1 MSVPIPSGIRAIGR
15 TLPGV
20 STNAS
25 APVSTSGIRMIGRT
39 MPGTS
44 TSSSGGYDVA
54 GQLTSARDKLTGLG
68 GEVPEKR
75 TNVLGWL
82 LENLPRTGYAAS
94 NALREVVDRDAGLTP
109 GEFDP
114 LAAWMRGFKKIEQ
127 PLGKDIMEGF
137 GLSGDKALIG
147 GGDPHIYNPS
157 PAGLAGLALDI
168 FNPGDPLNWVGF
180 SLGNVAKK
188 GGVTGA
194 QALNKSFGTKGTEI
208 AKLLG
213 EDAAGELGARTVG
226 KLIKQVTEKGKGI
239 GLDEE
244 GMGNLVNYL
253 KEGMVE
259 SGSNPKT
266 KLNYW
271 QGKPITVGIQNPLTL
286 GLKGNI
292 AEVPIK
298 GSEHLTSAVS
308 KGINAAKQTRAGDT
322 LDEMFN
328 PKHVSKDAPQRL
340 FVRSATKDLDKL
352 IRQHRTGK
360 IKLPVSTDEL
370 KPLRDDLQ
378 KISIV
383 NVYDTNGASKGIN
396 FDLLASITG
405 TDSSTLINMFDNLLP
420 FTHNVGQ
427 LFNVFKK
434 AGSDDATAFKQAFM
448 LRGVMDKMVDAI
460 PNQYRSVF
468 KGTVMT
474 PGIGVKYW
482 DNTPADA
489 FTEQTLR
496 GGASPYINY
505 VFEHKGV
512 GIALPVNTGENF
524 NKDMWKR
531 LDEAMKAIDS
541 LPSAAR
547 AKIIEDIQIA
557 PHTLGEYGNI
567 GNMRV
572 KDPQGMTYHG
582 QITLADPERMM
593 GTLQHEAGHVLWQSN
608 PELAQKFSEAA
619 DKEINELGKNIGV
632 TDYSFAHIANGG
644 GYQEDFAESLWRLI
658 NDPEGFIA
666 EHPERARVVQ
676 EALEDGTI
684 TPEEAKAILD
694 RSTARAKKIS
704 DAYGAERQLDQIMD
718 KISQSAE
725 DVLTKNGEDTID
737 GQVAMQQ
744 FQKDIMKVFEK
755 SLSSAEDFTRA
766 VKEIFK
772 DISPEESKQIVQIA
786 SEFAGGADDLPSFYT
801 ALNDRLNPTFESRLR
816 KVIDEKMANAMPVN
830 DLMKMLKSNGVKDEE
845 LKWAFFDE
853 FMHGKEKV
861 TKADLQEWLNW
872 NNLEIE
878 EKILGENVGPKGVS
892 IDINDPDLD
901 FEILRESIGDFI
913 ENRITLQGY
922 ETVSEIFSEL
932 EDEQLV
938 RLAGPNYME
947 VIQEMSS
954 PGGYSST
961 AVSYARDILL
971 DTLDNS
977 TPVSNT
983 MYQAYKEK
991 GGEEYR
997 ELLFRIPSK
1006 NLAPAGAAKTGPA
1019 VWWRIDNNVTGEVKE
1034 GSSEELFS
1042 FLNELDLEEEAHW
1055 SLPERIMD
1063 RDPLKDNLDFAY
1075 SSPHFDEYSNNLL
1088 AHARFDTRTTTDGKK
1103 ILFIEEIQSDWHQAG
1118 WKRGYK
1124 ERMTPSEVSD
1134 ASMKVRELEKSKDE
1148 LFSLIDDIDEEA
1160 LYYRQMGEQVPDKLT
1175 KEKLRLIRESDI
1187 IDKQIDE
1194 LRSGQKRTYGAGW
1207 DEARYNELLHKT
1219 GHTEKEAEELAK
1231 LLDLKTTYPVGDAP
1245 FRNTWRPFVI
1255 KRLLKYASQEGFDGI
1270 SWTTGAQQNKR
1281 WRQTKDVDAITLD
1294 MVDGEQVLISHR
1306 LNPSDGSYYQVER
1319 VVLDKDHKLKDYV
1332 TPDVLAK
1339 LVDETPREYTIK
1351 EVKPLVDNDIDIEEI
1366 DSKIAGL
1373 IYGDSEYQ
1381 IVDQFGQALPWTYKK
1396 PSQAIKALEDMELM
1410 EVNRVVVNS
1419 NPGESLVWGGG
1430 GFRTTY
1436 DERIPQDFKD
1446 LLKKHKI
1453 PVEDLEVGIGVP
1465 EKFLKLD
1472 HVIYDDG
1479 GLYLPQEEIWSLFEN
1494 VLDDTEPNT
1503 IADEL
1508 LSMMLDE
1515 SDNARYVNANDADKL
1530 VDAMYSSF
1538 DEFFSELV
1546 DDMGEEE
1553 FVPNLREEMR
1563 KAFEDAVNRKVRDP
1577 KDSIKT
1583 SKQKGVIFTPEA
1595 RDFFAENPQPMFKAN
1610 NAPDPDLEKVDQS
1623 LNNLSEN
1630 AQNAFREFIKWRES
1644 VVKEYQKRE
1653 IPINVLEKYVPFV
1666 FTRKGNADEM
1676 SALNALFG
1684 TGSMP
1689 EGDDLSSLINWLS
1702 GYDPNLKPR
1711 TTQATSPSEVNKI
1724 LKKDILSENAAVIMS
1739 TRGARAIRA
1748 TELYDF
1754 ADTFAEKYGMT
1765 IDEMSK
1771 YGMPNGYKLYVPETT
1786 PDGRKIFK
1794 EVSSKNMIEG
1804 NEKALFLPEEMIK
1817 VYNDYANMIFGEK
1830 GTNRL
1835 LKTYDKATNYY
1846 KKLAYLWN
1854 PGHIVRDFT
1863 GNVFNGYLMGLTDP
1877 RIYKETFEYM
1887 TNPDMLVKIPGY
1899 ETMKASEF
1907 MKRARENGILDIGSA
1922 LTEFDNDKVV
1932 GLHRGKN
1939 VASRALQQYD
1949 WAMKQGTKV
1958 SDTYTRMAGLI
1969 YNLRQ
1974 GKSWDEA
1981 AVQVKKYYFDYFE
1994 LTPFERKVMKRI
2006 VPFYTWMRKNIP
2018 LQIEMLIKNPREM
2031 ARISDT
2037 MNAAAGEPIEWGE
2050 QPEYIQDIG
2059 AFPVAGSNHYM
2070 APNLPF
2076 TDLARGIPSMNTA
2089 TNLLSA
2095 VSPLLRAPVELITNN
2110 QWYNGQPLEDYE
2122 GEQRD
2127 LPLAGLLRSLGI
2139 ETPTVNS
2146 RGLTYFA
2153 DQVPLLRNIDA
2164 ITNPENP
2171 RQMEKASSFIGGPG
2185 LYKKDAVQRSAQ
2197 YEELNK
2203 LRALIRAL
2211 QEEQQ

>member
-1 MSVPIPSGIRAIGR
+1 MSLLSAGTKIGLAGIGNPLSVSSGASGGLKNIGNPLSAR
-15 TLPGV
+15 SNDLPGRI
-20 STNAS
+20 SS
-25 APVSTSGIRMIGRT
+25 A
-39 MPGTS
+39 
-44 TSSSGGYDVA
+44 
-54 GQLTSARDKLTGLG
+54 QDKLTELG
-68 GEVPEKR
+68 GEVPKQR

-94 NALREVVDRDAGLTP
+94 NALREVVDTDAGLTP

-180 SLGNVAKK
+180 GLGGVAKK

-208 AKLLG
+208 ARLLG

-259 SGSNPKT
+259 AGSNPKT

-298 GSEHLTSAVS
+298 GSEHLTSLVS
-308 KGINAAKQTRAGDT
+308 KGIDAAKQTRVGDT

-383 NVYDTNGASKGIN
+383 NVYDESGVSKGIN

-420 FTHNVGQ
+420 FTYNIGQ
-427 LFNVFKK
+427 LFNAFKK
-434 AGSDDATAFKQAFM
+434 AGSADPDAFKQAFM

-460 PNQYRSVF
+460 PNQYRSIF

-482 DNTPADA
+482 DNTPADK
-489 FTEQTLR
+489 FTEEALR
-496 GGASPYINY
+496 GGSSPYINY

-524 NKDMWKR
+524 NQNMWKR
-531 LDEAMKAIDS
+531 LEDAMKAIDS
-541 LPSAAR
+541 LPAGAR

-567 GNMRV
+567 GNMKV
-572 KDPQGMTYHG
+572 ADPQGMTYHG
-582 QITLADPERMM
+582 QITLADPDRMM
-593 GTLQHEAGHVLWQSN
+593 GTLQHETGHVLWQGN
-608 PELAQKFSEAA
+608 PELANKFSQAA

-644 GYQEDFAESLWRLI
+644 GYQEDFAESVVRLI
-658 NDPEGFIA
+658 NDPEGFVA

-718 KISQSAE
+718 KINQSAE

-766 VKEIFK
+766 VKTIFK
-772 DISPEESKQIVQIA
+772 DVSPEESKQIVQIA

-801 ALNDRLNPTFESRLR
+801 ALNDKLNPTFESRLR

-830 DLMKMLKSNGVKDEE
+830 DLMRMLKSNGVKDEE
-845 LKWAFFDE
+845 LKWAFFDD

-878 EKILGENVGPKGVS
+878 EKILGENVGPKGES
-892 IDINDPDLD
+892 INLEDPDLD
-901 FEILRESIGDFI
+901 FDVLRESISDLV
-913 ENRITLQGY
+913 ENQVEITGNESIY
-922 ETVSEIFSEL
+922 EIMSDIFSDL
-932 EDEQLV
+932 DDEQLI
-938 RLAGPNYME
+938 RLAGPDHIE
-947 VIQEMSS
+947 FIQEIEASRGHN
-954 PGGYSST
+954 P
-961 AVSYARDILL
+961 ADISYARDLL
-971 DTLDNS
+971 LEALDNH
-977 TPVSNT
+977 TLVINT
-983 MYQAYKEK
+983 MYSTYVEK
-991 GGEEYR
+991 GPKENYR
-997 ELLFRIPSK
+997 EMLFKIPSK
-1006 NLAPAGAAKTGPA
+1006 
-1019 VWWRIDNNVTGEVKE
+1019 
-1034 GSSEELFS
+1034 ELEPS
-1042 FLNELDLEEEAHW
+1042 YQA
-1055 SLPERIMD
+1055 
-1063 RDPLKDNLDFAY
+1063 
-1075 SSPHFDEYSNNLL
+1075 PHFGNNGENLL
-1088 AHARFDTRTTTDGKK
+1088 AHARFDTRYTEDGKK

-1118 WKRGYK
+1118 WKKGYS
-1124 ERMTPSEVSD
+1124 ERVNIESPEIE
-1134 ASMKVRELEKSKDE
+1134 A
-1148 LFSLIDDIDEEA
+1148 LIDD
-1160 LYYRQMGEQVPDKLT
+1160 LT
-1175 KEKLRLIRESDI
+1175 KERDDLYN
-1187 IDKQIDE
+1187 QIDE
-1194 LRSGQKRTYGAGW
+1194 LDFEAAQYQDLHEEVPFKLRATKRKLIDEASRLDTELDDLIERGKRRTYGAGW
-1207 DEARYNELLHKT
+1207 NQERYDELMGKQNRGEYLTDGETLERDKLIALRKT
-1219 GHTEKEAEELAK
+1219 
-1231 LLDLKTTYPVGDAP
+1231 PPMPDAP
-1245 FRNTWRPFVI
+1245 FRNNWRPFVI
-1255 KRLLKYASQEGFDGI
+1255 KRMLKYASQEGFDGI
-1270 SWTTGAQQNKR
+1270 AWTTGAQQNKR
-1281 WRQTKDVDAITLD
+1281 WGQVDRVAGITLD
-1294 MVDGEQVLISHR
+1294 EIDGKQILNTHDVSGKTLETLVL
-1306 LNPSDGSYYQVER
+1306 GKE
-1319 VVLDKDHKLKDYV
+1319 HKLKDYLK
-1332 TPDVLAK
+1332 PEDIAALKLDV
-1339 LVDETPREYTIK
+1339 PREYKIK
-1351 EVKPLVDNDIDIEEI
+1351 SEGMVFPDGFREDPDVDIELIDLI
-1366 DSKIAGL
+1366 DSKKGFR
-1373 IYGDSEYQ
+1373 
-1381 IVDQFGQALPWTYKK
+1381 IVDQFDNPLPYQYKTE
-1396 PSQAIKALEDMELM
+1396 AEAAKALESMMLM
-1410 EVNRVVVNS
+1410 NPKRVALM
-1419 NPGESLVWGGG
+1419 PKEGLEWGGG

-1453 PVEDLEVGIGVP
+1453 PVEDVSLLGEETYGFFEITKLVNEGYYDVEDFWALFDEIPHSGADIISEEVV
-1465 EKFLKLD
+1465 
-1472 HVIYDDG
+1472 DDLLG
-1479 GLYLPQEEIWSLFEN
+1479 AANANYIDVEEIEQVVNYISEEYSN
-1494 VLDDTEPNT
+1494 Y
-1503 IADEL
+1503 
-1508 LSMMLDE
+1508 LDE
-1515 SDNARYVNANDADKL
+1515 MMDSFSPGDAELNDFPTA
-1530 VDAMYSSF
+1530 
-1538 DEFFSELV
+1538 
-1546 DDMGEEE
+1546 
-1553 FVPNLREEMR
+1553 EEMR
-1563 KAFEDAVNRKVRDP
+1563 AEILKAVTRK
-1577 KDSIKT
+1577 
-1583 SKQKGVIFTPEA
+1583 SKVVQEVMAQKGVIFTPEA

-1724 LKKDILSENAAVIMS
+1724 LKKDILSENAAVIMA

-1786 PDGRKIFK
+1786 PDGRKTFK

-1804 NEKALFLPEEMIK
+1804 NEKAMFLPEEMVK

-1830 GTNRL
+1830 GSNRL

-1887 TNPDMLVKIPGY
+1887 TNPDMMVKVPGY
-1899 ETMKASEF
+1899 ETMKVSEF
-1907 MKRARENGILDIGSA
+1907 MKKAREDGTLDIGSA
-1922 LTEFDNDKVV
+1922 LTEFDNDKIV

-1981 AVQVKKYYFDYFE
+1981 AVQVKKFYFDYFE

-2031 ARISDT
+2031 ARISDM

-2059 AFPVAGSNHYM
+2059 AFPVAGSNHYV